1 MNDPLYKKWD
11 IVEILP
17 PEDCDTSHWPW
28 YTLNMIETFSK
39 NPKVEI
45 IYAEIHDYQPLW
57 WDRIYYYQYR
67 VRDCHWDWRYV
78 NEDWIKPKSTI
89 ALFI

>member
-1 MNDPLYKKWD
+1 MNKPLYKKWD

-17 PEDCDTSHWPW
+17 PEDCDTSYWPW
-28 YTLNMIETFSK
+28 YTFNMIEVFSK

-45 IYAEIHDYQPLW
+45 LFDEIRTEAHNWEVID
-57 WDRIYYYQYR
+57 YYQYK
-67 VRDCHWDWRYV
+67 VRDCYWDGRYV
-78 NEDWIKPKSTI
+78 NEDWIRPRSTI